1 MSKHLKR
8 LASPRTWIIPRKKET
23 WVVKA
28 SPGPHPIDRSLPL
41 ILVIRD
47 FLKIANINAE
57 ARRIIGNGEILV
69 DGRVVRSYKYPVG
82 LMDVISIPNLNLQ
95 YRVLLNR
102 RGKLEFVKIS
112 KEEAKFKLAR
122 IENKTTVAKG
132 KIQLNLHDGRNILL
146 KKNKYNSG
154 DVLKLSIPDQK
165 VQTCYTFE
173 AGNISML
180 IGGHH
185 VGELAT
191 IARYEEIKNPK
202 PNIVYFD
209 GFSTIKDYVFLIGQ
223 EKPEITM
230 PDINV
235 IEESKIS
242 KTEDKAEKTEGKAED
257 KTENKTEE
265 PSVKGGKK

>member
-8 LASPRTWIIPRKKET
+8 LASPRTWIIPRKEDK
-23 WVVKA
+23 WVVRA

-41 ILVIRD
+41 SLVVRD

-112 KEEAKFKLAR
+112 KEEAKYKLAR
-122 IENKTTVAKG
+122 IENKTTVTKG
-132 KIQLNLHDGRNILL
+132 TTQLNLHDGRNILL
-146 KKNKYNSG
+146 KKNKYNTG

-165 VQTCYTFE
+165 IQTCYPFE

-191 IARYEEIKNPK
+191 IARYEKIKNPK

-209 GFSTIKDYVFLIGQ
+209 GFSTIKDYVFLIGH

-230 PDINV
+230 PDISV
-235 IEESKIS
+235 IEESTKS
-242 KTEDKAEKTEGKAED
+242 TTEDKTKNKS
-257 KTENKTEE
+257 ENKTEKKTE
-265 PSVKGGKK
+265 DQSVEGKAK